1 MTAIELEQAA
11 VPCVIMRGGTSR
23 AVFFRSDALPA
34 DRAAVDEIIM
44 NAIGSGDP
52 REIDGLGGADQL
64 TSKVAIIGP
73 PSVAGADVDYTF
85 VQVGIGVRVADY
97 GGNCGNISSAAG
109 VFAIEEGYVPAIGPV
124 TDVRVHNTNT
134 GKVLRVLVP
143 VQSGRVQSYGDFS
156 IPGVPGTGAE
166 LLLDFSATTG
176 STTGKLL
183 PTGSVRDELYVPE
196 LERSIEVSVVDVA
209 KPAVFFAM
217 ADIGLSASTSPPDVP
232 SEVLERFV
240 AIQRATARMIGLDPG
255 RGLPRP
261 AAVGPP
267 QSYPDFVSGEM
278 IAAESMSFAARWV
291 GNLAPP
297 VRVRKAYAGTGG
309 ICTGVAARLA
319 GSVVHEVARNSDGD
333 VVRIGH
339 PSGVFPC
346 RISVADGEVQVAA
359 ISRTAR
365 RIAEGQVWVPTGE
378 SKS

>member
-1 MTAIELEQAA
+1 MAAIELEQTA

-23 AVFFRSDALPA
+23 AVFFRSDVLPA
-34 DRAAVDEIIM
+34 DRPAADEIIL
-44 NAIGSGDP
+44 NAMGSGDP

-73 PSVAGADVDYTF
+73 SSIAGADVDYTF
-85 VQVGIGVRVADY
+85 VQVGIDVRVADY

-109 VFAIEEGYVPAIGPV
+109 VFAVEEGYVAAVEPV

-143 VQSGRVQSYGDFS
+143 VAGGRVTSEGDFS

-166 LLLDFSATTG
+166 LVLDFSATAG

-183 PTGSVRDELYVPE
+183 PTGSVRDELSVPE
-196 LERSIEVSVVDVA
+196 LDRSVEVSVVDMA
-209 KPAVFFAM
+209 KPAVFFRLS
-217 ADIGLSASTSPPDVP
+217 DIGLAAATPPTEVSPDV
-232 SEVLERFV
+232 LRRFV
-240 AIQRATARMIGLDPG
+240 AIQQATAAMLGLDPG

-267 QSYPDFVSGEM
+267 ESYPNVMTGEPV
-278 IAAESMSFAARWV
+278 AAETMSFVGRWV

-309 ICTGVAARLA
+309 ICTAVAARLP
-319 GSVVHEVARNSDGD
+319 GSVVNQVARADDGD

-339 PSGVFPC
+339 PSGVFPL
-346 RISVADGEVQVAA
+346 RIKVADGQVQVAG

-365 RIAEGQVWVPTGE
+365 RIAEGHVWVPAAGGQP
-378 SKS
+378 